1 MKTAVWLA
9 LALLSCSAAKQAPY
23 DQAAHSAERAYS
35 AGRYQEAA
43 RHWLEA
49 AQHSEEARDRDEAEY
64 RAAAS
69 YERGEQYEQALAIYK
84 RIVKQNGERAARAAV
99 ATAEVERR
107 RGSEERAQE
116 LFLAA
121 MRAYPN
127 SAPAEQALR
136 EHLAFVKRGGV
147 QAALSALGPL
157 IEEFSNSDLDERLR
171 YERARLLDETNR
183 TEAARDAY
191 LETARRHPYPEGAL
205 WDDALFR
212 AAECEDKLGHPRQAI
227 TLLESMLAER
237 EEAHVSG
244 SYERPRYA
252 QGRFKIAELYRDKLA
267 DPARAR
273 RVPPRLERA
282 PNDLATRRRLVRGGA
297 DRPQRRRPRGDLPG
311 AGAADR
317 RRDGLPLRTLCAA
330 VVPLAE
336 SSGRAAVPGLSP
348 AQDRTRSRALAL
360 FALVFFF
367 LFVVVFVV
375 FVVFVVVFV
384 IEVVDVVVLFFVVLI
399 DALGF
404 RLDVDADLTELRLE
418 QLEELVHVIAAP
430 LVEDVGEKLVKIGV
444 IQTTLDLFDLVL
456 RKGLDDIVDERGNV
470 VLLDGLLRGKADL
483 AERAFIEV
491 DFHVDCFLRE
501 STRH

>member
-273 RVPPRLERA
+273 AEFRRVWNEHPTTLLRDDALFEEALIAHKEGDRAGTCQALGLLIEDATDSRFAPCAPRLCPSLKAPDER
-282 PNDLATRRRLVRGGA
+282 PC
-297 DRPQRRRPRGDLPG
+297 
-311 AGAADR
+311 
-317 RRDGLPLRTLCAA
+317 RDY
-330 VVPLAE
+330 
-336 SSGRAAVPGLSP
+336 
-348 AQDRTRSRALAL
+348 
-360 FALVFFF
+360 
-367 LFVVVFVV
+367 
-375 FVVFVVVFV
+375 
-384 IEVVDVVVLFFVVLI
+384 
-399 DALGF
+399 
-404 RLDVDADLTELRLE
+404 LRLR
-418 QLEELVHVIAAP
+418 I
-430 LVEDVGEKLVKIGV
+430 
-444 IQTTLDLFDLVL
+444 
-456 RKGLDDIVDERGNV
+456 ERG
-470 VLLDGLLRGKADL
+470 
-483 AERAFIEV
+483 AER
-491 DFHVDCFLRE
+491 
-501 STRH
+501 